1 MKKTFSKI
9 LAGISVLFSV
19 IFGVGSA
26 FVLVDNVLGGT
37 NVNAQNEESDIHSV
51 TDITVDN
58 VNEKIEEIKNIDSED
73 LEYNQELTEIC
84 EDDAFFD
91 DDGSVYIYDENGNL
105 ITYIE
110 SSCDK
115 ESNVKISKQKA
126 IGYAG
131 EYLEALVCEKTKYVL
146 QDSYYDSDT
155 NSYSIVYG
163 NQNNGIRTTDIV
175 YLTIDGSGQ
184 LVGYSTPN
192 IGEFDN
198 VNLTNIVIEEAKKE
212 ALGKYVLKGDFDSTN
227 DLVATNAVLTKKD
240 NQF

>member
-84 EDDAFFD
+84 EDDAFFE
-91 DDGSVYIYDENGNL
+91 DDGSVYIYDENWNL
-105 ITYIE
+105 
-110 SSCDK
+110 
-115 ESNVKISKQKA
+115 
-126 IGYAG
+126 
-131 EYLEALVCEKTKYVL
+131 
-146 QDSYYDSDT
+146 
-155 NSYSIVYG
+155 
-163 NQNNGIRTTDIV
+163 
-175 YLTIDGSGQ
+175 
-184 LVGYSTPN
+184 YSTPN